1 MAFTSGIPAALQPTQ
16 TKQMYA
22 GNYIDFNA
30 AGFQQWGQQF
40 LPDVYEK
47 EVERYGNRSIGS
59 FLRMVSAEMPSTS
72 DQIIWTEQGRLHTR
86 YANCLPQGV
95 VGAMPAAGAA
105 AVIAAAAASGGILN
119 FNVPAATQPTSLGST
134 TQATTQVNFR
144 IGQTVMVQVQTGAA
158 TAVGGTGE
166 VIKGVITNVGVGGGA
181 VGPGQQFQMKAYKPH
196 GAIAAASRVTAIAY
210 GSEFAKGT
218 GNFTES
224 LNPSYATFTNS
235 PIILKENYA
244 INGSD
249 TAQIGWIEVTSEN
262 GANGYL
268 WYMKSE
274 HENRLRW
281 EDYLE
286 MSMVEGVKKV
296 AGGAAIQLGYT
307 TGANSIT
314 VGSNQ
319 DARGTEGFF
328 EALEARGNVYTG
340 FGASAGVGVTS
351 GALTDFD
358 AVLKQLDKQGAIE
371 ENMLFLNRE
380 LSLEIDDIL
389 AMQNGTYVGAAG
401 STKGTSFGVFNN
413 SEDMALTLGFSGY
426 RRGSYDFYKTDWK
439 YLNDWSTR
447 GGFGDIE
454 GVLIPAGTSTV
465 YDQQLGTNIKR
476 PFLHIRYR
484 ASETENRKNKSW
496 ITGSVGTSTPT
507 TDVDEMRLNY
517 LTERCLITQAAN
529 NFVLFK
535 A

>member
-1 MAFTSGIPAALQPTQ
+1 MAFTAGIPAALQPTQ
-16 TKQMYA
+16 SKTMYS
-22 GNYIDFNA
+22 GNYIDFQA
-30 AGFQQWGQQF
+30 TGFEQWGQQF

-86 YANCLPQGV
+86 YANVIPLGNAGGLPG
-95 VGAMPAAGAA
+95 GA
-105 AVIAAAAASGGILN
+105 
-119 FNVPAATQPTSLGST
+119 VPAAIVAGVSGTALNFSVPTAQPRST
-134 TQATTQVNFR
+134 GTTIDKTEPVNFR
-144 IGQTVMVQVQTGAA
+144 VGATVMVQTQTSATSAIGGA
-158 TAVGGTGE
+158 GE
-166 VIKGVITNVGVGGGA
+166 VIKGVVTAVTGQNFQIKCYVAHGGILIG
-181 VGPGQQFQMKAYKPH
+181 
-196 GAIAAASRVTAIAY
+196 SRVTAVAY
-210 GSEFAKGT
+210 GNE
-218 GNFTES
+218 
-224 LNPSYATFTNS
+224 S
-235 PIILKENYA
+235 PIILKDNYA

-268 WYMKSE
+268 WYMKAE
-274 HENRLRW
+274 HEVRLRW

-286 MSMVEGVKKV
+286 MSMVEGVLKTGGQ
-296 AGGAAIQLGYT
+296 AGANGIALGYT
-307 TGANSIT
+307 AGSSSIT
-314 VGSNQ
+314 VAGNNQ
-319 DARGTEGFF
+319 NAKGTEGFF
-328 EALEARGNVYTG
+328 AALEARGNVYTG
-340 FGASAGVGVTS
+340 FGAQAAAQAGG

-358 AVLKQLDKQGAIE
+358 AVLQQLDKQGAIE

-389 AMQNGTYVGAAG
+389 AMQNGAYAG
-401 STKGTSFGVFNN
+401 TANHAHGTSYGVFNN
-413 SEDMALTLGFSGY
+413 SADMALNLGFTGY

-454 GVLIPAGTSTV
+454 GALVPAGTSTV
-465 YDQQLGTNIKR
+465 YDQQLGQNIKR

-496 ITGSVGTSTPT
+496 ITGSVGTGAPT
-507 TDVDEMRLNY
+507 TDIDEMRIAY
-517 LTERCLITQAAN
+517 LSERCLITQAAN